1 MAKRAKETKMDM
13 NLPELIERFSTNEK
27 CRTYLE
33 ALRWHNGVQC
43 PRCESGKVS
52 PIKDRPQYDC
62 DACHYQFSVT
72 TGTVLHDT
80 HLPLWKWFATAYM
93 MIEAKKGVSANQL
106 KRTLGVSYKTAWYLC
121 HRIRKAMEEVNA
133 APLSGTVEVDETL
146 IGGRLKHVGTGHGRS
161 NKSMVVGALQRDGEI
176 RLRIERRPDRKTL
189 HKFIADNTLD
199 ETEKIYTDG
208 HPGYVGIAD
217 HNTIHESVDHE
228 HEEWVR
234 GDVHTNGIEGVWSLL
249 KRSIVGSYHQVSKKH
264 LDRYLRE
271 FEFRFNNRK
280 NQFLFR
286 DTVMR
291 LIQAETLPYAKLIA

>member
-1 MAKRAKETKMDM
+1 MGNTKQIKMDM
-13 NLPELIERFSTNEK
+13 NLPELIERFSTNDN
-27 CRTYLE
+27 CRRYLE
-33 ALRWHNGVQC
+33 LLRWQNGPQC

-121 HRIRKAMEEVNA
+121 HRIRKAMEDVNA
-133 APLSGTVEVDETL
+133 TPLSGTVEVDETW
-146 IGGRLKHVGTGHGRS
+146 IGGRLRRGKGHGRP
-161 NKSMVVGALQRDGEI
+161 NKSIVVGALQREGEI
-176 RLRIERRPDRKTL
+176 RLRIEKRVDKKTL
-189 HKFIADNTLD
+189 HKFVADNTKD
-199 ETEKIYTDG
+199 ETEKIYTDAWPSYG
-208 HPGYVGIAD
+208 GIED
-217 HNTIHESVDHE
+217 VNTKHEFVDHTID
-228 HEEWVR
+228 EWVR

-264 LDRYLRE
+264 LDRYLDE
-271 FEFRFNNRK
+271 FQFRFNNRK
-280 NQFLFR
+280 NEFLFR
-286 DTVMR
+286 DTIMR
-291 LIQAETLPYAKLIA
+291 LLEAPALTYAQLTA

>member
-33 ALRWHNGVQC
+33 ALRWHKGVQC

-146 IGGRLKHVGTGHGRS
+146 IGGTLKHVGTGHGLR

-208 HPGYVGIAD
+208 HPGYRGIAD

-286 DTVMR
+286 DTIMR
-291 LIQAETLPYAKLIA
+291 LIETPTLTYQALTA